1 MHYFLPFV
9 FLGTGDNDSC
19 TGNILL
25 KKVMSL
31 IWQTSAFML
40 MKIHVIFFYYYDIC
54 TKTDSIFI
62 LEELK

>member
-40 MKIHVIFFYYYDIC
+40 MKIHVIFFI
-54 TKTDSIFI
+54 TMISAQRLIASSFWKN
-62 LEELK
+62 